1 MYFICYR
8 TAEEKGV
15 PVIEGKEKFIICRSD
30 KTTKNR
36 HIERNHKEI
45 KVESH
50 GSYTFIVEENDVE
63 AQRLLSVIKEFKTSA
78 KQLHSIANVCSSKST
93 STIASVLDTFQELE
107 TTPKQSESFPSSFAQ
122 TRITQKYRHDVELQ
136 NDVVIVDS
144 LEQTALQ
151 SLHMKIDSLSK
162 AMEKIS
168 IKVQEKKSQSCEL
181 GPLLAVGQRNFED
194 ALPVVH
200 QWNNVENI
208 GDILELFPML
218 RLFPS
223 TCEDQIAVLR
233 CDVCFRYLTKDPYSS
248 LTKWKDALDTAR
260 KGVGRYE

>member
-1 MYFICYR
+1 MHFICYR
-8 TAEEKGV
+8 TAPEKV
-15 PVIEGKEKFIICRSD
+15 APVIEGKEKFTICRSD
-30 KTTKNR
+30 KTTENR
-36 HIERNHKEI
+36 QIERNHEEI

-136 NDVVIVDS
+136 NDVVIVDF
-144 LEQTALQ
+144 TVLQ

-194 ALPVVH
+194 ALPVVN

-248 LTKWKDALDTAR
+248 LTKWKDTLD
-260 KGVGRYE
+260 KELEGKNEIS